1 VIPPDVESQIGK
13 QDHDLLVTLV
23 EQLAAKQRRNS
34 LRSSYYDMHNLF
46 RDLGIAIPPQLRRI
60 EVAMGWPAKAVN
72 LLAQRVRL
80 NGFVI
85 PGGDVASWGIPQMWR
100 ENHMETEFSAG
111 VKSALIHSPAFIAT
125 TLGDVASGEPEVV
138 FTMHDATTATGLW
151 DWTRRSLSAVL
162 LVMATDDTGE
172 PSRLVLMTPTVAH
185 GMTRGE
191 NGASWD
197 VRSIQHR
204 LGRVPVE
211 PLRYNPNLSRPFG
224 TSRISRAVM
233 AITDSAM
240 RTVVRSEVGAEFY
253 SAPQRYLLGAD
264 EQDFVGPD
272 GQRKNTWDLVMGRI
286 LAVGRDEDG
295 EVPTVGQFP
304 QISMQPHTD
313 HLRMWA
319 TMFAGETGLPVSS
332 LGIVQ
337 DNPSS
342 AEAIYAGKEDLV
354 IEAENCADWFGPAIL
369 RAVTT
374 GVQMRDNLPAVP
386 DELASLGVRWRDPS
400 TPSRAAATDAVM
412 KQIAAGVLPPD
423 SEVALEQLGYD
434 ETTIARVMADRRRAG
449 GSAALRAVAEA
460 AAAGR
465 PVVTGGDAAT
475 S

>member
-1 VIPPDVESQIGK
+1 MIPPDVESQIGK
-13 QDHDLLVTLV
+13 QDFDLLVALS
-23 EQLAAKQRRNS
+23 EQLTAKQRRNS
-34 LRSSYYDMHNLF
+34 LRASYYDMHNLF
-46 RDLGIAIPPQLRRI
+46 RDLGIAIPPQLRNI

-72 LLAQRVRL
+72 QLAQRVRL

-85 PGGDVASWGIPQMWR
+85 PGSDVESWGIPQMWR

-138 FTMHDATTATGLW
+138 FTMHDANTATGFW

-162 LVMATDDTGE
+162 LVMATDDVGE
-172 PSRLVLMTPTVAH
+172 PSRLVLLTPAVAH
-185 GMTRGE
+185 GMTRAE
-191 NGASWD
+191 NRTTWD
-197 VRSIQHR
+197 VRSIRHR

-272 GQRKNTWDLVMGRI
+272 GQRKSTWDLVMGRI
-286 LAVGRDEDG
+286 LAIGRDEDG

-313 HLRMWA
+313 HFRMWA
-319 TMFAGETGLPVSS
+319 TMFAGEAGLPVSS
-332 LGIVQ
+332 LGVVQ

-342 AEAIYAGKEDLV
+342 AEAIYASKEDLV
-354 IEAENCADWFGPAIL
+354 IEAENCQDWFAPALL
-369 RAVTT
+369 RSVTT
-374 GVQMRDNLPAVP
+374 GVQMRDGLTSVP
-386 DELASLGVRWRDPS
+386 DDLQALGARWRDPS

-434 ETTIARVMADRRRAG
+434 ETTIARVMADRRRTRGAG
-449 GSAALRAVAEA
+449 VLATLQGVADQRVAV
-460 AAAGR
+460 
-465 PVVTGGDAAT
+465 T
-475 S
+475 SDDGNGTP